1 MSHPCEAKCGRYFTT
16 IKSMNSHLTSAK
28 SCSWYV
34 EEKLRGLGIDDVNH
48 GVSPS
53 SLITADEQVDGDVE
67 LDEWDDSE
75 YN

>member
-1 MSHPCEAKCGRYFTT
+1 
-16 IKSMNSHLTSAK
+16 MNSHLTSAK

-53 SLITADEQVDGDVE
+53 SLITVKYRHVRKDGTDGKMDTDTEDGGVHGG
-67 LDEWDDSE
+67 
-75 YN
+75 